1 MINMNVELD
10 LLKLTS
16 KPEVA
21 NHFHTEL
28 EDDNTKQ
35 GGISFQGET
44 LIDFLMET
52 CTNMRIQMISL
63 ENVNRMLKRNGIKE
77 LS

>member
-1 MINMNVELD
+1 MNVELE
-10 LLKLTS
+10 LLELTS

-28 EDDNTKQ
+28 EDDNTEK

-77 LS
+77 LV